1 MTRGSASTRALPRD
15 FYARDTLVVARDLLG
30 CRLIH
35 ESPEGRASGR
45 IVEVEAYQGED
56 DPACHAAAGRTART
70 EPLYGPPGHSYVYL
84 IYGMY
89 HCLNAVTRQPGRPGA
104 VLIRALEPLE
114 GHQLMGHRRRRGR
127 GGGIPGEL
135 DLTNG
140 PGKLCQAFGLG
151 MDHNRLDLTD
161 SALRI
166 VPARTPERIVWTPR
180 VGIRVA
186 TERFW
191 RCLDAESPFV
201 SRSALNRVA
210 ATSPHPS
217 DNGDGDG
224 IEMEDRER

>member
-1 MTRGSASTRALPRD
+1 MTRASGNSRALPRD
-15 FYARDTLVVARDLLG
+15 FYARDTLEVARDLLG
-30 CRLIH
+30 CRLVH
-35 ESPEGRASGR
+35 ESPEGPVSGR
-45 IVEVEAYQGED
+45 IVEVEAYHGED
-56 DPACHAAAGRTART
+56 DPACHATAGRTART

-89 HCLNAVTRQPGRPGA
+89 HCLNAVTRRPGRPGA
-104 VLIRALEPLE
+104 VLIRALEPLK
-114 GHQLMGHRRRRGR
+114 GRRLMGHRRLQGGGR
-127 GGGIPGEL
+127 GTPREI

-151 MDHNRLDLTD
+151 MDHNRLDLTG

-166 VPARTPERIVWTPR
+166 VPGRAPERIVWTPR
-180 VGIRVA
+180 VGIRVG

-201 SRSALNRVA
+201 SRSALNRTA

-217 DNGDGDG
+217 THGNGDGLRIG
-224 IEMEDRER
+224 NRER